1 MKLRIWKVRE
11 GGSSQEEAQTQ
22 ARKIQY
28 SSLRISLFIN
38 IYLVINIC
46 LVISNSKICK
56 CDADPIQKQRQQQQL
71 PLTSPA
77 ASMKCRYWMRL
88 RAQSKPRRYSS
99 GDSKMSVNG
108 LRNRPFTKWA
118 FALPNGQ
125 VTSGGQKRKR
135 VKNIEWFCMKNDMKS
150 NWYDLWFWF
159 LPYNN

>member
-1 MKLRIWKVRE
+1 MRE

-28 SSLRISLFIN
+28 SSLRISPF
-38 IYLVINIC
+38 INIC

-150 NWYDLWFWF
+150 D
-159 LPYNN
+159 